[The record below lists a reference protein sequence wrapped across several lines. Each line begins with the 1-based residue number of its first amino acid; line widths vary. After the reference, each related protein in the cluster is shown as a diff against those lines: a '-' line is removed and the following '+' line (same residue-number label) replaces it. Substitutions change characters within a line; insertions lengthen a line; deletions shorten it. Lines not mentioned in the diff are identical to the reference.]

1 MSTLLSYQSLLIFLI
16 AFVASFFATH
26 TGGIGLV
33 MVPVLMLCGLTPQ
46 QAAAT
51 FRLGVTLG
59 DFLSL
64 HRLERAGKVVHSM
77 IVPVLLLGVAGAL
90 IGSEVLLWTPGPVAE
105 KLFSGFI
112 LLTVVL
118 TLLRPNMGLKPVHGQ
133 PRKKQVMGYASIFL
147 LSIIST
153 YFSAATGLLGRSA
166 LMLCFGQTYLE
177 SSATRKVQ
185 SLGMGVTSTVIF
197 IVSGSMHWVAA
208 VALVPAITMGSL
220 LGSAY
225 AIRKGDRFVRS
236 VFFVVVCAT
245 ALLLLWK

>member
-1 MSTLLSYQSLLIFLI
+1 MFALLSYQSLLVFLI

-26 TGGIGLV
+26 TGGIGLI
-33 MVPVLMLCGLTPQ
+33 MIPVLMLFGLSPQ

-64 HRLERAGKVVHSM
+64 HRLERAGKVVRAM
-77 IVPVLLLGVAGAL
+77 TVPVLLLGIAGGA
-90 IGSEVLLWTPGPVAE
+90 IGSSMLLWTPGPLAE
-105 KLFSGFI
+105 KLFSVFI
-112 LLTVVL
+112 LSMVIVTFLK
-118 TLLRPNMGLKPVHGQ
+118 PGMGLTSRHRQ
-133 PRKKQVMGYASIFL
+133 SRRRKAVGYASILFFGI
-147 LSIIST
+147 LSA

-166 LMLCFGQTYLE
+166 LMLCFGQTFLE

-185 SLGMGVTSTVIF
+185 SLGMGVTATIIF
-197 IVSGSMHWVAA
+197 ILNGSVHWVAA
-208 VALVPAITMGSL
+208 ASLVPAMALGSL
-220 LGSAY
+220 LGSVY